1 MKPVSR
7 LSQPLDTGR
16 LRLRN
21 RIVMPPMANDLA
33 GPDGAVTER
42 HLDHYRRRAEAG
54 VALVIVEHSFIT
66 TAGRMTA
73 GQLGIDN
80 DGLIPGL
87 KELARAITASG
98 AASAI
103 QLTHAGANTTAEICG
118 CQPVGPSDVPVPP
131 REEKPRPLSLDE
143 ISGLVELYRAAARR
157 ALLAG
162 FDAIEIHGAHGF
174 LLNQF
179 ASPFTNRRDDRYG
192 GCTENRMRLS
202 LEIIDAIGEEAGD
215 DYPLLYRLGASDY
228 HEGGIDIEEGKRIAV
243 MLAAAGIDII
253 DVSGGLCGSRP
264 RAFAKVPGYFVPL
277 AEAVKSAVKVPV
289 IAVGGITEPAFAG
302 QIIADGRADLVAVG
316 RAMLKNPHWAREALA
331 QA

>member
-1 MKPVSR
+1 MSR
-7 LSQPLDTGR
+7 LSEPLDTGR

-33 GPDGAVTER
+33 GTDGAVTER
-42 HLDHYRRRAEAG
+42 HLDHYRVRAEAG
-54 VALVIVEHSFIT
+54 VALVIVEHSFI
-66 TAGRMTA
+66 APEGRMTA

-80 DGLIPGL
+80 DSLAPGL
-87 KELARAITASG
+87 KELARTIAATG

-103 QLTHAGANTTAEICG
+103 QLTHAGANTSAELCG

-131 REEKPRPLSLDE
+131 GEKKPRPLSLDE
-143 ISGLVELYRAAARR
+143 ISGLVELYRSAARR
-157 ALLAG
+157 ALEAG

-174 LLNQF
+174 LLSQF

-192 GCTENRMRLS
+192 GCTENRMRLP
-202 LEIIDAIGEEAGD
+202 LEVIAAVREEAGD

-228 HEGGIDIEEGKRIAV
+228 HEGGIDIEEGRRIAV
-243 MLAAAGIDII
+243 MLAGAGIDII

-277 AEAVKSAVKVPV
+277 AEAVKSVVKVPV
-289 IAVGGITEPAFAG
+289 IAVGGITEPSFAE
-302 QIIADGRADLVAVG
+302 QILADGRADLVAVG
-316 RAMLKNPHWAREALA
+316 RAMLKNPDWARDALA